1 MDNFLSY
8 IYLVYMRAHVQVDM
22 DLMAEGGN
30 LVVMG
35 VAWGAQ
41 GFKHG
46 QIFERI
52 IRIPCH
58 HRGVCHTLRRSSFR
72 GRKLYG
78 GEFIE
83 VSIREQVLAIWF
95 WGCARVRLR

>member
-1 MDNFLSY
+1 MVRVSVYDLCFAWTIFLSH
-8 IYLVYMRAHVQVDM
+8 IYLVYTSANVREDM
-22 DLMAEGGN
+22 YLVAEGGN

-35 VAWGAQ
+35 VTWGAQ

-58 HRGVCHTLRRSSFR
+58 RGGVCHTLRRSSFR

-78 GEFIE
+78 GEF
-83 VSIREQVLAIWF
+83 V
-95 WGCARVRLR
+95 